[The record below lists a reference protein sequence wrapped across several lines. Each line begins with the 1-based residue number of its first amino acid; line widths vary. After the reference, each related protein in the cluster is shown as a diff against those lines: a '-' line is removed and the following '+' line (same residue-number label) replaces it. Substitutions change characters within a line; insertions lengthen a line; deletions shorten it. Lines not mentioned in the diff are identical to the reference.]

1 MTINKNTD
9 LEFSLQQKTEKGGV
23 YTNFYTGDKGSASI
37 RIRLSS
43 NESYLDLTKIDLKPV
58 LFLFHED
65 GSIFEIKD
73 FINVM
78 PDKGLIQYNLSDNV
92 IAHAGKVKAKLFLK
106 NTKQSVH
113 VANFTFDIKDSGVT
127 GAVGKEIKVDI
138 LQDMV
143 RDVMVENAMGLLDDE
158 YKDKINQDVVEYIS
172 SNPDK
177 YKGPKGDKGEQG
189 PQGQRGVKG
198 DTGEQGLQGIPGIQG
213 ERGLRGEQ
221 GPEGPRGVTG
231 DKGDKGDNGAKGEK
245 GDTGIQ
251 GPVGPKGDP
260 LKYSDLT
267 TQQKEELK
275 SNITDQA
282 VTDFVLEDGSI
293 TTEKLAPKAVQKNNL
308 SDDINIHSMLSGDL
322 VGSSLVVDFKKGEI
336 TIPAGMR
343 FVNNGGNYGI
353 KAKTLLLSSTSGNM
367 AQILFNY
374 SSGELILRDYT
385 PSINFRTDAVVGVIL
400 KDRESITVSGEYSV
414 VGKEGR
420 KTFLPFNASLSTSRT
435 NLTIDFTSKKLIVN
449 NVARPFIYFESV
461 GGGIINFQ
469 NATGEYSFSDV
480 PDNFYLTYD
489 RKNSKFAFVGHYDL
503 ATVDLN
509 YTPVIGLVNKFTEE
523 VFIQGT
529 GYDVIRTEDKD
540 NGDSKGV
547 GLSRPYHFLGDPG
560 GSYIPKIEDYYYKA
574 SYHKNYENFMAE
586 WEELRTKYP
595 DYVKREQIG
604 TSVQG
609 RAIYRYDF
617 NYYDVMNRISE
628 RPTIYVNNSIHAVE
642 THGVYAVLAF
652 FKDLCDNWL
661 NDEQLGFI
669 HNNLHLIVVPLA
681 NPDGFVANTRQNANG
696 VDLNRNF
703 TRGWNNKNN
712 EVVGDL
718 TYPGTAPLSEP
729 ETQALEGLLEKE
741 VPYYTFDIHNNGSL
755 ESKKDLISM
764 STGPDRLRYFAK
776 AFGNSFDYRMRRKFP
791 EIKDWNTG
799 GIYNL
804 VMDRLGN
811 PGGSLAYSAV
821 ELGSNGST
829 VEFTTGWDP
838 YPPETHQYINKDA
851 LGNLILGAMRSTD
864 RL

>member
-9 LEFSLQQKTEKGGV
+9 LEFSLQQKTEKGVV

-65 GSIFEIKD
+65 DSIFEIKD

-78 PDKGLIQYNLSDNV
+78 PDKGLIQYNLSDNI

-106 NTKQSVH
+106 NTEQSVH
-113 VANFTFDIKDSGVT
+113 VANFTFDIKDSGIE
-127 GAVGKEIKVDI
+127 GAVEKEISVNI
-138 LQDMV
+138 I
-143 RDVMVENAMGLLDDE
+143 DDTI
-158 YKDKINQDVVEYIS
+158 KKIINEQPELF
-172 SNPDK
+172 
-177 YKGPKGDKGEQG
+177 KGE
-189 PQGQRGVKG
+189 
-198 DTGEQGLQGIPGIQG
+198 
-213 ERGLRGEQ
+213 
-221 GPEGPRGVTG
+221 
-231 DKGDKGDNGAKGEK
+231 KGDKGDTGPQGIRGPQGLK
-245 GDTGIQ
+245 GDTG
-251 GPVGPKGDP
+251 
-260 LKYSDLT
+260 
-267 TQQKEELK
+267 
-275 SNITDQA
+275 SNIP
-282 VTDFVLEDGSI
+282 ENGSI

-308 SDDINIHSMLSGDL
+308 SDNINIHSMLSGDL
-322 VGSSLVVDFKKGEI
+322 VGPPLVVDFKKGEI
-336 TIPAGMR
+336 TIPAGIR
-343 FVNNGGNYGI
+343 FVNGFGNYSVG
-353 KAKTLLLSSTSGNM
+353 AKTLLLSSTTGNM
-367 AQILFNY
+367 CQILFNY
-374 SSGELILRDYT
+374 SSGEVTLRDYT
-385 PSINFRTDAVVGVIL
+385 TSINFRTDAVVGVIL
-400 KDRESITVSGEYSV
+400 KDRESITISGEYSV
-414 VGKEGR
+414 VGREGR
-420 KTFLPFNASLSTSRT
+420 QAFLPFNASLSTSRT
-435 NLTIDFTSKKLIVN
+435 NLTIDFTSKKLVVN
-449 NVARPFIYFESV
+449 NVARPFIYFEGV

-469 NATGEYSFSDV
+469 KATGEYSFSDV

-529 GYDVIRTEDKD
+529 GYNVIRTEEEN

-560 GSYIPKIEDYYYKA
+560 GSYIPKIEDYYYKD

-586 WEELRTKYP
+586 WEELRNKYP
-595 DYVKREQIG
+595 DYIRREQIG

-617 NYYDVMNRISE
+617 NYYDVMNRVSE

-681 NPDGFVANTRQNANG
+681 NPDGFVANTRQNING
-696 VDLNRNF
+696 VDINRNF

-718 TYPGTAPLSEP
+718 TYPGTGPLSEP

>member
-23 YTNFYTGDKGSASI
+23 YTNFYTEDKGSASI

-65 GSIFEIKD
+65 DSIFEIKD

-92 IAHAGKVKAKLFLK
+92 IRHAGRVKAKLFLK

-113 VANFTFDIKDSGVT
+113 VANFTFDIKDSGIE
-127 GAVGKEIKVDI
+127 GAVAKEISVNI
-138 LQDMV
+138 I
-143 RDVMVENAMGLLDDE
+143 DDTI
-158 YKDKINQDVVEYIS
+158 KKIINEQPELF
-172 SNPDK
+172 
-177 YKGPKGDKGEQG
+177 KGE
-189 PQGQRGVKG
+189 
-198 DTGEQGLQGIPGIQG
+198 
-213 ERGLRGEQ
+213 
-221 GPEGPRGVTG
+221 
-231 DKGDKGDNGAKGEK
+231 KGDKGDAGPQGIRGPQGLK
-245 GDTGIQ
+245 GDTG
-251 GPVGPKGDP
+251 
-260 LKYSDLT
+260 
-267 TQQKEELK
+267 
-275 SNITDQA
+275 SNIP
-282 VTDFVLEDGSI
+282 ENGSI

-322 VGSSLVVDFKKGEI
+322 VGPPLVVDFKKGEI

-400 KDRESITVSGEYSV
+400 KNRESITVSGEYSV

-489 RKNSKFAFVGHYDL
+489 RKNNKFAFVGHYDL

-529 GYDVIRTEDKD
+529 GYNVIRTEGENND
-540 NGDSKGV
+540 DSKGV

-560 GSYIPKIEDYYYKA
+560 GSYIPKIEDYYYKS

-617 NYYDVMNRISE
+617 NYYDVMNRVSE

-681 NPDGFVANTRQNANG
+681 NPDGFVANTRQNING
-696 VDLNRNF
+696 VDINRNF

-718 TYPGTAPLSEP
+718 TYPGTGPLSEP

-804 VMDRLGN
+804 VMDRFDN

>member
-1 MTINKNTD
+1 MQPYLKAYDKNGKLLATGHEVVGD
-9 LEFSLQQKTEKGGV
+9 RGSVIIANLAPHTTYPEGSFFISWQAEQYETEKVAVPEFTTHESSYKEFAFYFNNHITVNPKSAYDLAVDNG
-23 YTNFYTGDKGSASI
+23 YTGTEEEWLASI
-37 RIRLSS
+37 
-43 NESYLDLTKIDLKPV
+43 
-58 LFLFHED
+58 
-65 GSIFEIKD
+65 
-73 FINVM
+73 
-78 PDKGLIQYNLSDNV
+78 
-92 IAHAGKVKAKLFLK
+92 
-106 NTKQSVH
+106 
-113 VANFTFDIKDSGVT
+113 
-127 GAVGKEIKVDI
+127 
-138 LQDMV
+138 
-143 RDVMVENAMGLLDDE
+143 
-158 YKDKINQDVVEYIS
+158 
-172 SNPDK
+172 
-177 YKGPKGDKGEQG
+177 
-189 PQGQRGVKG
+189 
-198 DTGEQGLQGIPGIQG
+198 
-213 ERGLRGEQ
+213 
-221 GPEGPRGVTG
+221 
-231 DKGDKGDNGAKGEK
+231 KGEK
-245 GDTGIQ
+245 GDTM
-251 GPVGPKGDP
+251 KF
-260 LKYSDLT
+260 SDLT
-267 TQQKEELK
+267 ESEKEELK
-275 SNITDQA
+275 GEKGDKGESAYELAIEDGFKGSETEWLASLKGKDGSSVPA
-282 VTDFVLEDGSI
+282 DGSI
-293 TTEKLAPKAVQKNNL
+293 TTEKLAPKSVQKNKL
-308 SDDINIHSMLSGDL
+308 SDDINIYSMLSGDL
-322 VGSSLVVDFKKGEI
+322 VGTSLVVDFKKGEI
-336 TIPAGMR
+336 TIPSGMR
-343 FVNNGGNYGI
+343 FVNNTGNYGL
-353 KAKTLLLSSTSGNM
+353 KPKTLLLSSTTGNM
-367 AQILFNY
+367 VYILFNY
-374 SSGELILRDYT
+374 SSGELILKDYT

-435 NLTIDFTSKKLIVN
+435 NLTIDFTSKKLMVN
-449 NVARPFIYFESV
+449 NVARPFIYFEGV
-461 GGGIINFQ
+461 EGGIINFQ
-469 NATGEYSFSDV
+469 KATGEYSFSDV

-489 RKNSKFAFVGHYDL
+489 RKNSKFAFVGHNDL
-503 ATVDLN
+503 GTVDLN

-529 GYDVIRTEDKD
+529 GYDVIRTEGED
-540 NGDSKGV
+540 NGDLKGV

-560 GSYIPKIEDYYYKA
+560 GSYIPKIEDYYYKE
-574 SYHKNYENFMAE
+574 SYHKNYENFMEE

-595 DYVKREQIG
+595 EYIKREQIG

-617 NYYDVMNRISE
+617 NYYDVMNPVSA

-718 TYPGTAPLSEP
+718 TYPGTGPLSEP

-755 ESKKDLISM
+755 ESKKDLISI

-776 AFGNSFDYRMRRKFP
+776 AFGNSFDYRMRKQFP
-791 EIKDWNTG
+791 EIRDFNTG
-799 GIYNL
+799 GTYNL

-829 VEFTTGWDP
+829 VEFTTGWNP

>member
-65 GSIFEIKD
+65 DSIFEIKD

-106 NTKQSVH
+106 NTEQSVH
-113 VANFTFDIKDSGVT
+113 VANFAFDIKDSGIE
-127 GAVGKEIKVDI
+127 GAVAKEISVNI
-138 LQDMV
+138 I
-143 RDVMVENAMGLLDDE
+143 DDTIKRIVNE
-158 YKDKINQDVVEYIS
+158 QPELF
-172 SNPDK
+172 
-177 YKGPKGDKGEQG
+177 KGE
-189 PQGQRGVKG
+189 
-198 DTGEQGLQGIPGIQG
+198 
-213 ERGLRGEQ
+213 
-221 GPEGPRGVTG
+221 
-231 DKGDKGDNGAKGEK
+231 KGDKGDTGPQGIRGPQGLK
-245 GDTGIQ
+245 GDTG
-251 GPVGPKGDP
+251 
-260 LKYSDLT
+260 
-267 TQQKEELK
+267 
-275 SNITDQA
+275 SNIP
-282 VTDFVLEDGSI
+282 ENGSI

-322 VGSSLVVDFKKGEI
+322 VGPPLVVDFKKGEI
-336 TIPAGMR
+336 KIPTGIR
-343 FVNNGGNYGI
+343 FVNGFGNYSVG
-353 KAKTLLLSSTSGNM
+353 AKTLLLSSTTGNM

-374 SSGELILRDYT
+374 SSGEVILRDYT
-385 PSINFRTDAVVGVIL
+385 PSINFRTDAVVGVIS
-400 KDRESITVSGEYSV
+400 KNRESITVSGEYNV
-414 VGKEGR
+414 VGREGR
-420 KTFLPFNASLSTSRT
+420 QAFLPFNATLSTSRT

-469 NATGEYSFSDV
+469 KATGEYSFSDV

-489 RKNSKFAFVGHYDL
+489 RKNNKFAFVGHYDL

-523 VFIQGT
+523 VFVQGT
-529 GYDVIRTEDKD
+529 GYNVIRTEDEND
-540 NGDSKGV
+540 GASNGV

-617 NYYDVMNRISE
+617 NYYDVMNRVSE

-681 NPDGFVANTRQNANG
+681 NPDGFVANTRQNING
-696 VDLNRNF
+696 VDINRNF

-718 TYPGTAPLSEP
+718 TYPGTGPLSEP

-799 GIYNL
+799 GVYNL
-804 VMDRLGN
+804 VMDRLSN

>member
-9 LEFSLQQKTEKGGV
+9 LEFSLQKDTEKGGV
-23 YTNFYTGDKGSASI
+23 YTNFYTEDKGSASI

-43 NESYLDLTKIDLKPV
+43 NEYYLDLTKTDLKPV

-65 GSIFEIKD
+65 DSIFEIKD

-106 NTKQSVH
+106 NTEQSVH
-113 VANFTFDIKDSGVT
+113 VANFTFDIKDSGIEE
-127 GAVGKEIKVDI
+127 AVEKEISVNI
-138 LQDMV
+138 I
-143 RDVMVENAMGLLDDE
+143 DDTI
-158 YKDKINQDVVEYIS
+158 KKIINEQPELF
-172 SNPDK
+172 
-177 YKGPKGDKGEQG
+177 KGE
-189 PQGQRGVKG
+189 
-198 DTGEQGLQGIPGIQG
+198 
-213 ERGLRGEQ
+213 
-221 GPEGPRGVTG
+221 
-231 DKGDKGDNGAKGEK
+231 KGDKGDIGPQGIRGPQGLK
-245 GDTGIQ
+245 GDTGSSI
-251 GPVGPKGDP
+251 P
-260 LKYSDLT
+260 
-267 TQQKEELK
+267 E
-275 SNITDQA
+275 N
-282 VTDFVLEDGSI
+282 GSI

-322 VGSSLVVDFKKGEI
+322 VGPPLVVDFKKGEI
-336 TIPAGMR
+336 KIPSGIR
-343 FVNNGGNYGI
+343 FVNGSGNYSV
-353 KAKTLLLSSTSGNM
+353 KAKTLLLSSTTGNM

-374 SSGELILRDYT
+374 SSGEVTLRDYT
-385 PSINFRTDAVVGVIL
+385 ASINFRTDAVVGVIL
-400 KDRESITVSGEYSV
+400 KDRESITVSGEYNV
-414 VGKEGR
+414 VGREGR
-420 KTFLPFNASLSTSRT
+420 QAFLPFNASLSTSRT

-489 RKNSKFAFVGHYDL
+489 RKNNKFAFVGHYDL

-529 GYDVIRTEDKD
+529 GYNVIRTEEEN

-560 GSYIPKIEDYYYKA
+560 GSYIPKIEDYYYKD

-586 WEELRTKYP
+586 WEELRNKYP
-595 DYVKREQIG
+595 DYIKREQIG

-617 NYYDVMNRISE
+617 NYYDVMNRVSE

-681 NPDGFVANTRQNANG
+681 NPDGFVANTRQNING
-696 VDLNRNF
+696 VDINRNF

-718 TYPGTAPLSEP
+718 TYPGTGPLSEP

-804 VMDRLGN
+804 VMDRLAN

-829 VEFTTGWDP
+829 VELTTGWDP

>member
-23 YTNFYTGDKGSASI
+23 YTNFYTEDKGSASI

-65 GSIFEIKD
+65 DSIFEIKD

-92 IAHAGKVKAKLFLK
+92 IRHAGRVKAKLFLK

-113 VANFTFDIKDSGVT
+113 VANFTFDIKDSGIE
-127 GAVGKEIKVDI
+127 GAVAKEISVNI
-138 LQDMV
+138 I
-143 RDVMVENAMGLLDDE
+143 DDTI
-158 YKDKINQDVVEYIS
+158 KKIINEQPELF
-172 SNPDK
+172 
-177 YKGPKGDKGEQG
+177 KGE
-189 PQGQRGVKG
+189 
-198 DTGEQGLQGIPGIQG
+198 
-213 ERGLRGEQ
+213 
-221 GPEGPRGVTG
+221 
-231 DKGDKGDNGAKGEK
+231 KGDKGDTGPQGIRGPQGLK
-245 GDTGIQ
+245 GDTG
-251 GPVGPKGDP
+251 
-260 LKYSDLT
+260 
-267 TQQKEELK
+267 
-275 SNITDQA
+275 SNIP
-282 VTDFVLEDGSI
+282 ENGSI

-322 VGSSLVVDFKKGEI
+322 VGPPLVVDFKKGEI
-336 TIPAGMR
+336 KIPAGIR
-343 FVNNGGNYGI
+343 FVNGFGNYSVR
-353 KAKTLLLSSTSGNM
+353 AKTLLLSSTTGNM

-374 SSGELILRDYT
+374 SSGEVTLRDYT
-385 PSINFRTDAVVGVIL
+385 TSINFRTDAVVGVIL
-400 KDRESITVSGEYSV
+400 KNRESITVSGEYSV

-489 RKNSKFAFVGHYDL
+489 RKNNKFAFVGHYDL

-529 GYDVIRTEDKD
+529 GYNVIRTEEEN
-540 NGDSKGV
+540 NGDSKGF

-617 NYYDVMNRISE
+617 NYYDVMNRVSE

-681 NPDGFVANTRQNANG
+681 NPDGFVANTRQNING
-696 VDLNRNF
+696 VDINRNF

-718 TYPGTAPLSEP
+718 TYPGTGPLSEP

-741 VPYYTFDIHNNGSL
+741 IPYYTFDIHNNGSL

-776 AFGNSFDYRMRRKFP
+776 AFGNSFDYRMRRKFS
-791 EIKDWNTG
+791 EIKDWNTA

-804 VMDRLGN
+804 FMDRFGN

-829 VEFTTGWDP
+829 VELTTGWDP

>member
-1 MTINKNTD
+1 MRIYKNKDITTSID
-9 LEFSLQQKTEKGGV
+9 TEKMSINNPDT
-23 YTNFYTGDKGSASI
+23 YFYTEDKGSAAL
-37 RIRLSS
+37 RIFINHRKTAFNLD
-43 NESYLDLTKIDLKPV
+43 NTNLTPVLDL
-58 LFLFHED
+58 FHTD
-65 GSIFEIKD
+65 GSIWLDEPLEVI
-73 FINVM
+73 M
-78 PDKGLIQYNLSDNV
+78 SDKGLLQYNIPDNV
-92 IAHAGKVKAKLFLK
+92 ISHAGKVKAKLFLK
-106 NTKQSVH
+106 NAEQSVH
-113 VANFTFDIKDSGVT
+113 VANFTFDIKDSGIE
-127 GAVGKEIKVDI
+127 GAIEKEISVNLVD
-138 LQDMV
+138 DAV
-143 RDVMVENAMGLLDDE
+143 RRI
-158 YKDKINQDVVEYIS
+158 INEQPEIF
-172 SNPDK
+172 
-177 YKGPKGDKGEQG
+177 KGE
-189 PQGQRGVKG
+189 
-198 DTGEQGLQGIPGIQG
+198 
-213 ERGLRGEQ
+213 
-221 GPEGPRGVTG
+221 
-231 DKGDKGDNGAKGEK
+231 KGDKGDTGPQGIRGPQGLK
-245 GDTGIQ
+245 GDSG
-251 GPVGPKGDP
+251 
-260 LKYSDLT
+260 
-267 TQQKEELK
+267 
-275 SNITDQA
+275 SNIP
-282 VTDFVLEDGSI
+282 ENGSI

-308 SDDINIHSMLSGDL
+308 SDDINIHSILSGDL
-322 VGSSLVVDFKKGEI
+322 VGPPLVVDFKKGKV
-336 TIPAGMR
+336 TIPAGIR
-343 FVNNGGNYGI
+343 FVNGFGNYSVG
-353 KAKTLLLSSTSGNM
+353 AKTLLLSSTTGNM

-374 SSGELILRDYT
+374 SSGEVTLRDYT
-385 PSINFRTDAVVGVIL
+385 PSINFRTDAVVGVIS
-400 KDRESITVSGEYSV
+400 KNRESITVSGEYSV

-420 KTFLPFNASLSTSRT
+420 QAFLPFNASLSTSRT

-449 NVARPFIYFESV
+449 NVARPYIYFESV

-489 RKNSKFAFVGHYDL
+489 RKNNKFAFVGHYDL

-529 GYDVIRTEDKD
+529 GYNVIKTEEE
-540 NGDSKGV
+540 NNCDSKGV

-586 WEELRTKYP
+586 WEELRNKYP
-595 DYVKREQIG
+595 DYIKREQIG

-617 NYYDVMNRISE
+617 NYYDVMNRVSE

-681 NPDGFVANTRQNANG
+681 NPDGFVANTRQNING
-696 VDLNRNF
+696 VDINRNF

-718 TYPGTAPLSEP
+718 TYPGTGPLSEP

-799 GIYNL
+799 GVYNL
-804 VMDRLGN
+804 VMDRLSN

>member
-9 LEFSLQQKTEKGGV
+9 LEFSLQQKTEKGVV

-65 GSIFEIKD
+65 DSIFEIKD

-106 NTKQSVH
+106 NTEQSVH
-113 VANFTFDIKDSGVT
+113 VANFTFDIKDSGIE
-127 GAVGKEIKVDI
+127 GAVEKEISVNI
-138 LQDMV
+138 I
-143 RDVMVENAMGLLDDE
+143 DDTI
-158 YKDKINQDVVEYIS
+158 KKIINEQPELF
-172 SNPDK
+172 
-177 YKGPKGDKGEQG
+177 KGE
-189 PQGQRGVKG
+189 
-198 DTGEQGLQGIPGIQG
+198 
-213 ERGLRGEQ
+213 
-221 GPEGPRGVTG
+221 
-231 DKGDKGDNGAKGEK
+231 KGDKGDTGPQGIRGPQGLK
-245 GDTGIQ
+245 GDTG
-251 GPVGPKGDP
+251 
-260 LKYSDLT
+260 
-267 TQQKEELK
+267 
-275 SNITDQA
+275 SNIP
-282 VTDFVLEDGSI
+282 ENGSI

-322 VGSSLVVDFKKGEI
+322 VGPPLVVDFKKGEI
-336 TIPAGMR
+336 KIPAGIR
-343 FVNNGGNYGI
+343 FVNGFGNYSVR
-353 KAKTLLLSSTSGNM
+353 AKTLLLSSTTGNM

-374 SSGELILRDYT
+374 SSGEVTLRDYT
-385 PSINFRTDAVVGVIL
+385 TSINFRTDAVVGVIL
-400 KDRESITVSGEYSV
+400 KNRESITVSGEYSV

-489 RKNSKFAFVGHYDL
+489 RKNNKFAFVGHHDL

-529 GYDVIRTEDKD
+529 GYNVIRTEEEN
-540 NGDSKGV
+540 NGDSKGF

-617 NYYDVMNRISE
+617 NYYDVMNRVSE

-681 NPDGFVANTRQNANG
+681 NPDGFVANTRQNING
-696 VDLNRNF
+696 VDINRNF

-718 TYPGTAPLSEP
+718 TYPGTGPLSEP

-741 VPYYTFDIHNNGSL
+741 IPYYTFDIHNNGSL

-776 AFGNSFDYRMRRKFP
+776 AFGNSFDYRMRRKFS
-791 EIKDWNTG
+791 EIKDWNTA

-804 VMDRLGN
+804 FMDRFGN

-829 VEFTTGWDP
+829 VELTTGWDP

>member
-9 LEFSLQQKTEKGGV
+9 LEFSLQKGTEKGGV
-23 YTNFYTGDKGSASI
+23 YTNFYTEDKGSASI

-43 NESYLDLTKIDLKPV
+43 NEYYLDLTKTDLKPV

-65 GSIFEIKD
+65 GSIFEIRD

-92 IAHAGKVKAKLFLK
+92 IRHAGKVKAKLFLK
-106 NTKQSVH
+106 NTEQSVH
-113 VANFTFDIKDSGVT
+113 VANFTFDIKDSGIE
-127 GAVGKEIKVDI
+127 GAIEKEISVNLIEDTIK
-138 LQDMV
+138 
-143 RDVMVENAMGLLDDE
+143 
-158 YKDKINQDVVEYIS
+158 KIINEQPELF
-172 SNPDK
+172 
-177 YKGPKGDKGEQG
+177 KGE
-189 PQGQRGVKG
+189 
-198 DTGEQGLQGIPGIQG
+198 
-213 ERGLRGEQ
+213 
-221 GPEGPRGVTG
+221 
-231 DKGDKGDNGAKGEK
+231 KGDKGDTGPQGIRGPQGLK
-245 GDTGIQ
+245 GDSG
-251 GPVGPKGDP
+251 
-260 LKYSDLT
+260 
-267 TQQKEELK
+267 
-275 SNITDQA
+275 SNIP
-282 VTDFVLEDGSI
+282 ENGSI

-322 VGSSLVVDFKKGEI
+322 VGPPLVVDFKKGEI
-336 TIPAGMR
+336 TIPSGMR
-343 FVNNGGNYGI
+343 FVNSGGNYGV
-353 KAKTLLLSSTSGNM
+353 KAKTLLLSSATGNIV
-367 AQILFNY
+367 QILFNY
-374 SSGELILRDYT
+374 SSGEVILRDYA
-385 PSINFRTDAVVGVIL
+385 PSINFRTDAVVGVIS
-400 KDRESITVSGEYSV
+400 KNRESITVSGEYNV
-414 VGKEGR
+414 VGREGR
-420 KTFLPFNASLSTSRT
+420 QAFLPFNATLSTSRT

-489 RKNSKFAFVGHYDL
+489 RKNNKFAFVGHYDL

-529 GYDVIRTEDKD
+529 GYNVIRTEDEND
-540 NGDSKGV
+540 GASNGV

-617 NYYDVMNRISE
+617 NYYDVMNRVSE

-681 NPDGFVANTRQNANG
+681 NPDGFVANTRQNING

-718 TYPGTAPLSEP
+718 TYPGTGPLSEP

-791 EIKDWNTG
+791 EIKDWNTA

-804 VMDRLGN
+804 FMDRFGN

>member
-1 MTINKNTD
+1 MAIYKNKDIQANIN
-9 LEFSLQQKTEKGGV
+9 ERGV
-23 YTNFYTGDKGSASI
+23 ELGNINVNFYTEDNGTASI
-37 RIRLSS
+37 RIKMR
-43 NESYLDLTKIDLKPV
+43 NQQGVPINFNNTDMQPRLDLYAK
-58 LFLFHED
+58 D
-65 GSIFEIKD
+65 GSIFTNEPVDI
-73 FINVM
+73 IL
-78 PDKGLIQYNLSDNV
+78 PEQGLIQYKVSDYV
-92 IAHAGKVKAKLFLK
+92 IRHEGKMDCKLFLE
-106 NTKQSVH
+106 NGTESVH
-113 VANFTFDIKDSGVT
+113 VANFYFVIKDSGIT
-127 GAVGKEIKVDI
+127 GAIGKEIKVDI

-143 RDVMVENAMGLLDDE
+143 RNVMVESAMGLLDDE

-189 PQGQRGVKG
+189 PQGPRGLKG
-198 DTGEQGLQGIPGIQG
+198 DIGPQGIRGPQGLKGNDGSSIP
-213 ERGLRGEQ
+213 E
-221 GPEGPRGVTG
+221 
-231 DKGDKGDNGAKGEK
+231 N
-245 GDTGIQ
+245 
-251 GPVGPKGDP
+251 
-260 LKYSDLT
+260 
-267 TQQKEELK
+267 
-275 SNITDQA
+275 
-282 VTDFVLEDGSI
+282 GSI
-293 TTEKLAPKAVQKNNL
+293 TTEKLALKAVQKYNL
-308 SDDINIHSMLSGDL
+308 SDDINMNSILSGKL
-322 VGSSLVVDFKKGEI
+322 VGPPLVIDFKKGEI
-336 TIPAGMR
+336 TVPSGIR
-343 FVNNGGNYGI
+343 FVNGGGNYGV
-353 KAKTLLLSSTSGNM
+353 KPKTLLLSSATGNVVY
-367 AQILFNY
+367 ILFNY
-374 SSGELILRDYT
+374 SSGELILKDYT
-385 PSINFRTDAVVGVIL
+385 PSINFRTYAVVGVIL
-400 KDRESITVSGEYSV
+400 KDRESITVSGEYNI
-414 VGKEGR
+414 VGREGR
-420 KTFLPFNASLSTSRT
+420 QAFLPFNASLSSTDK
-435 NLTIDFTSKKLIVN
+435 NVVIDFTKKTMTTVGGT
-449 NVARPFIYFESV
+449 RPFLLFKDSV
-461 GGGIINFQ
+461 ISFG
-469 NATGEYSFSDV
+469 AGEYSFADSSAVFFIGYDTATKSFV
-480 PDNFYLTYD
+480 FINHNLVSSINFNTTAI
-489 RKNSKFAFVGHYDL
+489 FGM
-503 ATVDLN
+503 
-509 YTPVIGLVNKFTEE
+509 INKKTEE
-523 VFIQGT
+523 FSI
-529 GYDVIRTEDKD
+529 E
-540 NGDSKGV
+540 GV
-547 GLSRPYHFLGDPG
+547 GYEVIKTNVGGSTGSEPSAPSETSKPSKPFYFLGDPG
-560 GSYIPKIEDYYYKA
+560 GSYIPKIEDYYYKQ

-617 NYYDVMNRISE
+617 NYYDVMNRVSE

-681 NPDGFVANTRQNANG
+681 NPDGFVANTRQNING
-696 VDLNRNF
+696 VDINRNF

-718 TYPGTAPLSEP
+718 TYPGTGPLSEP

-791 EIKDWNTG
+791 EIKDWNSG
-799 GIYNL
+799 SKYNL
-804 VMDRLGN
+804 FMDRFGN

>member
-9 LEFSLQQKTEKGGV
+9 LEFSLQKGTEKGGV
-23 YTNFYTGDKGSASI
+23 YTNFYTEDKGSASI

-43 NESYLDLTKIDLKPV
+43 NEYFLDLTKIDLKPV

-65 GSIFEIKD
+65 DSIFEIKD

-92 IAHAGKVKAKLFLK
+92 IRHAGRVKAKLFLK

-113 VANFTFDIKDSGVT
+113 VANFTFDIKDSGIE
-127 GAVGKEIKVDI
+127 GAVAKEISVNI
-138 LQDMV
+138 I
-143 RDVMVENAMGLLDDE
+143 DDTI
-158 YKDKINQDVVEYIS
+158 KKIINEQPELF
-172 SNPDK
+172 
-177 YKGPKGDKGEQG
+177 KGE
-189 PQGQRGVKG
+189 
-198 DTGEQGLQGIPGIQG
+198 
-213 ERGLRGEQ
+213 
-221 GPEGPRGVTG
+221 
-231 DKGDKGDNGAKGEK
+231 KGDKGDAGPQGIRGPQGLK
-245 GDTGIQ
+245 GDTG
-251 GPVGPKGDP
+251 
-260 LKYSDLT
+260 
-267 TQQKEELK
+267 
-275 SNITDQA
+275 SNIP
-282 VTDFVLEDGSI
+282 ENGSI

-322 VGSSLVVDFKKGEI
+322 VGPPLVVDFKKGEI

-400 KDRESITVSGEYSV
+400 KNRESITVSGEYSV

-489 RKNSKFAFVGHYDL
+489 RKNNKFAFVGHYDL

-529 GYDVIRTEDKD
+529 GYNVIRTEGENND
-540 NGDSKGV
+540 DSKGV

-560 GSYIPKIEDYYYKA
+560 GSYIPKIEDYYYKS

-617 NYYDVMNRISE
+617 NYYDVMNRVSE

-681 NPDGFVANTRQNANG
+681 NPDGFVANTRQNING
-696 VDLNRNF
+696 VDINRNF

-718 TYPGTAPLSEP
+718 TYPGTGPLSEP

-804 VMDRLGN
+804 VMDRFDN

>member
-9 LEFSLQQKTEKGGV
+9 LEFSLQKGTEKGGV
-23 YTNFYTGDKGSASI
+23 YTNFYTEDKGSASI

-43 NESYLDLTKIDLKPV
+43 NGYYLDLTKTDLKPV

-65 GSIFEIKD
+65 DSIFEIKD

-106 NTKQSVH
+106 NTEQSVH
-113 VANFTFDIKDSGVT
+113 VANFTFDIKDSGIEE
-127 GAVGKEIKVDI
+127 AVEKEISVNI
-138 LQDMV
+138 I
-143 RDVMVENAMGLLDDE
+143 DDTI
-158 YKDKINQDVVEYIS
+158 KKIINEQPELF
-172 SNPDK
+172 
-177 YKGPKGDKGEQG
+177 KGE
-189 PQGQRGVKG
+189 
-198 DTGEQGLQGIPGIQG
+198 
-213 ERGLRGEQ
+213 
-221 GPEGPRGVTG
+221 
-231 DKGDKGDNGAKGEK
+231 KGDKGDIGPQGIRGPQGLK
-245 GDTGIQ
+245 GDTGSSI
-251 GPVGPKGDP
+251 P
-260 LKYSDLT
+260 
-267 TQQKEELK
+267 E
-275 SNITDQA
+275 N
-282 VTDFVLEDGSI
+282 GSI

-322 VGSSLVVDFKKGEI
+322 VGPPLVVDFKKGEI
-336 TIPAGMR
+336 KIPAGIR
-343 FVNNGGNYGI
+343 FVNGFGNYSVGT
-353 KAKTLLLSSTSGNM
+353 KTLLLSSTTGNM

-374 SSGELILRDYT
+374 SSGEVILRDYT
-385 PSINFRTDAVVGVIL
+385 LSINFRTDAVVGVIL

-414 VGKEGR
+414 VGREGR
-420 KTFLPFNASLSTSRT
+420 QAFLPFNASLSTSRT
-435 NLTIDFTSKKLIVN
+435 NLTIDFTSKKLVVN
-449 NVARPFIYFESV
+449 NVARPFIYFEGV

-469 NATGEYSFSDV
+469 KATGEYSFSDV

-529 GYDVIRTEDKD
+529 GYNVIRTEEEN

-560 GSYIPKIEDYYYKA
+560 GSYIPKIEDYYYKD

-586 WEELRTKYP
+586 WEELRNKYP
-595 DYVKREQIG
+595 DYIKREQIG

-617 NYYDVMNRISE
+617 NYYDVMNRVSE

-718 TYPGTAPLSEP
+718 TYPGTGPLSEP

-804 VMDRLGN
+804 VMDRLSN

-829 VEFTTGWDP
+829 VEFTTGWEP

>member
-1 MTINKNTD
+1 MAVLKIYNKEKE
-9 LEFSLQQKTEKGGV
+9 LILVSQEF
-23 YTNFYTGDKGSASI
+23 TGDKGW
-37 RIRLSS
+37 
-43 NESYLDLTKIDLKPV
+43 
-58 LFLFHED
+58 
-65 GSIFEIKD
+65 
-73 FINVM
+73 
-78 PDKGLIQYNLSDNV
+78 
-92 IAHAGKVKAKLFLK
+92 
-106 NTKQSVH
+106 
-113 VANFTFDIKDSGVT
+113 
-127 GAVGKEIKVDI
+127 
-138 LQDMV
+138 
-143 RDVMVENAMGLLDDE
+143 GLLTDLLPNTTYEEGTYFVSWEDKNYE
-158 YKDKINQDVVEYIS
+158 TELVPVPKFTTESSTNKELVFYFKDALTVKPMTAYDIAVKNGFTGTEEEWVKSI
-172 SNPDK
+172 
-177 YKGPKGDKGEQG
+177 KGEPG
-189 PQGQRGVKG
+189 EKG
-198 DTGEQGLQGIPGIQG
+198 NPLKFSDLSESEKEELK
-213 ERGLRGEQ
+213 
-221 GPEGPRGVTG
+221 G
-231 DKGDKGDNGAKGEK
+231 DKGDKGESAYELAIENGFKGSETEWIASLK
-245 GDTGIQ
+245 GKDGSSV
-251 GPVGPKGDP
+251 P
-260 LKYSDLT
+260 
-267 TQQKEELK
+267 
-275 SNITDQA
+275 A
-282 VTDFVLEDGSI
+282 DGSI
-293 TTEKLAPKAVQKNNL
+293 TTEKLAPKSVQKNKL
-308 SDDINIHSMLSGDL
+308 SDDINIYSMLSGDL
-322 VGSSLVVDFKKGEI
+322 VGTSLVVDFKKGEI
-336 TIPAGMR
+336 TIPSGMR
-343 FVNNGGNYGI
+343 FVNNTGNYGL
-353 KAKTLLLSSTSGNM
+353 KPKTLLLSSTTGNM
-367 AQILFNY
+367 VYILFNY
-374 SSGELILRDYT
+374 SSGELILKDYT

-449 NVARPFIYFESV
+449 NSARPYIYFESV

-469 NATGEYSFSDV
+469 KATGEYSFSDV

-503 ATVDLN
+503 GTVDLN

-529 GYDVIRTEDKD
+529 GYDVIRTEDED

-560 GSYIPKIEDYYYKA
+560 GSYIPKIEDYYYKE
-574 SYHKNYENFMAE
+574 SYHKNYENFMEE

-595 DYVKREQIG
+595 EYIKREQIG

-617 NYYDVMNRISE
+617 NYYDVMNPVSA

-718 TYPGTAPLSEP
+718 TYPGTGPLSEP

-755 ESKKDLISM
+755 ESKKDLISI

-776 AFGNSFDYRMRRKFP
+776 AFGNSFDYRMRKQFP
-791 EIKDWNTG
+791 EIRDFNTG
-799 GIYNL
+799 GTYNL

-829 VEFTTGWDP
+829 VEFTTGWNP

>member
-1 MTINKNTD
+1 MAIYKNKDITTNIESEKLSINNSNT
-9 LEFSLQQKTEKGGV
+9 S
-23 YTNFYTGDKGSASI
+23 FYTEDKGSAAL
-37 RIRLSS
+37 RIFIKYRDGAFNL
-43 NESYLDLTKIDLKPV
+43 NDTNLTPTLDL
-58 LFLFHED
+58 FHND
-65 GSIFEIKD
+65 GSIWCDEPLEVI
-73 FINVM
+73 M
-78 PDKGLIQYNLSDNV
+78 SDKGLLQYNIPDNV
-92 IAHAGKVKAKLFLK
+92 IAHAGLIKAKLFLR
-106 NTKQSVH
+106 NAEQSVH
-113 VANFTFDIKDSGVT
+113 VANFTFDIKDSGIE
-127 GAVGKEIKVDI
+127 GAIEKEISVNLVD
-138 LQDMV
+138 DAV
-143 RDVMVENAMGLLDDE
+143 RRI
-158 YKDKINQDVVEYIS
+158 INEQPELF
-172 SNPDK
+172 
-177 YKGPKGDKGEQG
+177 KGE
-189 PQGQRGVKG
+189 
-198 DTGEQGLQGIPGIQG
+198 
-213 ERGLRGEQ
+213 
-221 GPEGPRGVTG
+221 
-231 DKGDKGDNGAKGEK
+231 KGDKGDAGPQGIRGPQGLK
-245 GDTGIQ
+245 GDTG
-251 GPVGPKGDP
+251 
-260 LKYSDLT
+260 
-267 TQQKEELK
+267 
-275 SNITDQA
+275 SNIP
-282 VTDFVLEDGSI
+282 ENGSI

-322 VGSSLVVDFKKGEI
+322 VGPPLVVDFKKGEI

-353 KAKTLLLSSTSGNM
+353 RAKTLLLSSTTGNM

-374 SSGELILRDYT
+374 SSGEVTLRDYT
-385 PSINFRTDAVVGVIL
+385 TSINFRTDAVVGVIL

-420 KTFLPFNASLSTSRT
+420 QAFLPFNASLSTSRT

-489 RKNSKFAFVGHYDL
+489 RKNNKFAFVGHYDL

-529 GYDVIRTEDKD
+529 GYNVIRTEEEN

-617 NYYDVMNRISE
+617 NYYDVMNRVSE
-628 RPTIYVNNSIHAVE
+628 RPTIYVNSSIHAVE

-681 NPDGFVANTRQNANG
+681 NPDGFVANTRQNING
-696 VDLNRNF
+696 VDINRNF

-718 TYPGTAPLSEP
+718 TYPGTGPLSEP

-799 GIYNL
+799 GVYNL
-804 VMDRLGN
+804 VMDRLSN

>member
-1 MTINKNTD
+1 MAIYKNKDIQANIN
-9 LEFSLQQKTEKGGV
+9 ERGV
-23 YTNFYTGDKGSASI
+23 ELGNINVNFYTEDNGTASI
-37 RIRLSS
+37 RIKIR
-43 NESYLDLTKIDLKPV
+43 NQQGVPINFNNTDMQPRLDLYAK
-58 LFLFHED
+58 D
-65 GSIFEIKD
+65 GSIFTNESVDI
-73 FINVM
+73 VL
-78 PDKGLIQYNLSDNV
+78 PEQGLIQYKVPDYV
-92 IAHAGKVKAKLFLK
+92 IRHEGKMDCKLFLY
-106 NTKQSVH
+106 NGNESVH
-113 VANFTFDIKDSGVT
+113 VANFYFVIKDSGVT

-143 RDVMVENAMGLLDDE
+143 RNVMVESAMGLLDDE

-177 YKGPKGDKGEQG
+177 YKGPKGDKGDQG
-189 PQGQRGVKG
+189 PQGPRGLKG
-198 DTGEQGLQGIPGIQG
+198 DIGPQGIRGPQGLKGNDGSSV
-213 ERGLRGEQ
+213 
-221 GPEGPRGVTG
+221 PE
-231 DKGDKGDNGAKGEK
+231 N
-245 GDTGIQ
+245 
-251 GPVGPKGDP
+251 
-260 LKYSDLT
+260 
-267 TQQKEELK
+267 
-275 SNITDQA
+275 
-282 VTDFVLEDGSI
+282 GSI

-322 VGSSLVVDFKKGEI
+322 VGPPLVVDFKKGEI
-336 TIPAGMR
+336 KIPNGIR
-343 FVNNGGNYGI
+343 FVNGFGNYSVR
-353 KAKTLLLSSTSGNM
+353 AKTLLLSSTTGNM

-374 SSGELILRDYT
+374 SSGEVTLRDYT

-469 NATGEYSFSDV
+469 KAAGEYSFSDV

-489 RKNSKFAFVGHYDL
+489 RKNSEFAFVGHYDL

-529 GYDVIRTEDKD
+529 GYNVIRTGDEN

-560 GSYIPKIEDYYYKA
+560 GSYTPKIEDYYYKE

-609 RAIYRYDF
+609 REIYRYDF
-617 NYYDVMNRISE
+617 NYYDVMNRVSE

-681 NPDGFVANTRQNANG
+681 NPDGFVANTRQNING
-696 VDLNRNF
+696 VDINRNF

-718 TYPGTAPLSEP
+718 TYPGTGPLSEP

-764 STGPDRLRYFAK
+764 STGPDSLRYFAK